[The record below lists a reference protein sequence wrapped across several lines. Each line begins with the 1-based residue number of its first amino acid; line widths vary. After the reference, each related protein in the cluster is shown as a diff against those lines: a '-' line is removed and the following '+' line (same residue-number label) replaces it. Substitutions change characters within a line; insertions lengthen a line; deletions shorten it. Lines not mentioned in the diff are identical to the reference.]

1 LDIILSAAMIVI
13 LSAAAMWCGAWVG
26 RRAGERVTVLFVA
39 ATIVLLAVFVLSLHG
54 SLALARLL
62 PFSGV
67 IVLGNWI
74 PIGAGLLGGVVLGKS
89 NVPRRRRVV
98 LFLVLVATGLF
109 SLFRPLMRT
118 TPPARNNWSPG
129 QVCLQSNAASCSA
142 CAAATLLKHYGIDS
156 SEAEMSEL
164 CLTNRQGTPTLGLY
178 RGLKLKTRDRPLAVR
193 VISCDVDT
201 LLEEDTW
208 PVLLLA
214 ELPGRDRRG
223 ADYAEQ
229 WGWTP
234 GAGHAV
240 VVFRRFATGGLDV
253 GDPMVGRE
261 LWTVEDLRILWHGR
275 GLRLVPRASPGSS
288 R

>member
-1 LDIILSAAMIVI
+1 MIKLADLILGAALILI
-13 LSAAAMWCGAWVG
+13 LSAAAVWCGARVG
-26 RRAGERVTVLFVA
+26 RRAGERVTALFVA
-39 ATIVLLAVFVLSLHG
+39 ATIAWLAVFVLCLHG
-54 SLALARLL
+54 RLALARLL
-62 PFSGV
+62 PFSGA

-74 PIGAGLLGGVVLGKS
+74 PIGAGLLAGVVLGKGD
-89 NVPRRRRVV
+89 VPRRRRVA
-98 LFLVLVATGLF
+98 LFLVLVVTGVF
-109 SLFRPLMRT
+109 SLFRPLLRT
-118 TPPARNNWSPG
+118 TPPATDTWSENG
-129 QVCLQSNAASCSA
+129 VCLQSTAASCSA

-156 SEAEMSEL
+156 SEAEMSDL
-164 CLTNRQGTPTLGLY
+164 CLTNRKGTPTLGLY

-193 VISCDVDT
+193 VISCDIDT

-214 ELPGRDRRG
+214 ELPDRGRRG

-234 GAGHAV
+234 GVGHAV
-240 VVFRRFATGGLDV
+240 VVFRRFAAGGLDV

-275 GLRLVPRASPGSS
+275 GLRLEEKGT
-288 R
+288 